1 MAEPVNRR
9 EFWKKGLL
17 RMLYAAGILGM
28 AYPVMSFITFK
39 KTRKRAVVFQP
50 GEQKEIPLS
59 LSRERFRRVG

>member
-28 AYPVMSFITFK
+28 AYPVMSFITF
-39 KTRKRAVVFQP
+39 
-50 GEQKEIPLS
+50 S
-59 LSRERFRRVG
+59 LQQLLQLL